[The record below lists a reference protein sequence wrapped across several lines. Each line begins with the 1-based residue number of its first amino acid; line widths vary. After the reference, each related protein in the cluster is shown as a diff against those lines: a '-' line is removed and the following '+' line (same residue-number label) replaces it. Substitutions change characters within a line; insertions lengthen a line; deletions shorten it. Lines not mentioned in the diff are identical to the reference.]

1 MTLKMHDTAFG
12 RARRGVRISQ
22 ALVVAITLL
31 SATATVRAQAQSNAQ
46 PEDEYKKLIQVSQ
59 DIQPL
64 GDNPFGERIG
74 LYDGSLSFRQVDVT
88 VTGTGPTITVGRE
101 FVLHSMDDRPDLQDR
116 AFGDWDIDLPV
127 ITTTTANQNNVQ
139 GWLVAST
146 NPKTICSS
154 FRAPPSVAAP
164 GGDSQRADW
173 EPASW
178 WTGYQLR
185 IPGEGS
191 QELLQR
197 SAENTATP
205 GVGGLAYPIVTKQDW
220 AVGCLTQASNDPTTE
235 GFLAVGPDG
244 TKYWLDHLSYRYMPN
259 ITRPLDAGPGDLV
272 ARTDGTFKPMALDS
286 DLLLR
291 REGRM
296 LVTRVEDRFGNWVK
310 YDYSG
315 DLVTDISAKDGR
327 HVTIA
332 YGSGTPRVNSVTVQG
347 GTAGTRTWTYG
358 YTKQGVLYTL
368 TSVTQPDGSVWSFD
382 LGDFGLNAWVDMQL
396 SAGTCDAIGTPGNLG
411 TPYTGSITHPSGLT
425 GTFTVTPLKRGRSN
439 VSRVC
444 AVGTN
449 TSPSPNGPGTHA
461 LIPNASYGMGITRKQ
476 VYGAGVAT
484 QGQPQTWSYGYSAS
498 NESWSI
504 NCANGCPNTVSTT
517 VTYPD
522 QHAERSTFSNVYDWS
537 ESLLQTEE
545 VFDGAPDSTA
555 RRRLTEYH
563 YVNPEKKLDGTNED
577 GRAAAYP
584 QFWGFPPS
592 TRVNKAQYRQRFPV
606 GSQIVT
612 SEGDTYTWSALAY
625 NAFARPT
632 QVQRSSSLGYGI
644 TEKTTYQ
651 EDSPDYAPSFF
662 ARWVLGIPLQTE
674 NLTEGVVV
682 KKDVYELNGLT
693 LSQRYKFG
701 RKVVDYTFDEQGE
714 LASFTDGNGHTT
726 ALSNY
731 KRGIPQLIT
740 YPAAPTVTTQSLLVN
755 DFGQIASIT
764 NQAGATM
771 TYGYDAIGR
780 IASITYPADDSIP
793 WNTKTFSYAFGAD
806 AIRELPGAHWQRS
819 VVQGAKVQLTAFD
832 AMLRPVI
839 DDAYGS
845 DGTPS
850 TSTRTDYDWKG
861 RKTFRSYAYPR
872 NADGALPALSVMN
885 FGVADRYDALGRP
898 TQSFQHSE
906 LGDLYTAT
914 EYLPGG
920 EKRTTDPRG
929 KKSSTWA
936 QAFDQPSYESVT
948 RIVGEEGV
956 EQTIS
961 RDTLG
966 YPRSITQVDGGK
978 TISKTM
984 TYDDDKR
991 LCRSFEPES
1000 GSQIMDY
1007 DAADNLV
1014 WSVSGSSFNV
1024 QGACGRDQ
1032 VTEAAK
1038 TLRGYDAMNRLTS
1051 VTYPMG
1057 TPASTF
1063 SYDAL
1068 GNPSGSTVGDK
1079 VTWTFGRSKLGVL
1092 TAEVLAVDGWNWPLG
1107 YEYDGNGALSKV
1119 HYPNGD
1125 ILQYHPD
1132 ALGRPAAVE
1141 NFATSITYFPDGD
1154 VESYNLGNGA
1164 IYSADKNDRKLP
1176 SNFTYAKGGVFNVS
1190 EDLLYDAAGN
1200 VAEIK
1205 DVAGNGQRKK
1215 VMTYDGLNRLT
1226 SATADNL
1233 WGSETYTYD
1242 TLNNIRS
1249 IVNSSGTNTY
1259 SYNDSN
1265 LLTSISNASGQV
1277 HAFTY
1282 DARGNTVV
1290 KDTKA
1295 LTFDDANR
1303 LVATEANGGIYL
1315 YDAAGRRVEKKTPSA
1330 TTYYAYN
1337 SAGQLMFEYDNASTN
1352 GTNYI
1357 YLGKKLIAS
1366 SRATNSVVIG
1376 AIDRFV
1382 EGASA
1387 SLGGWTCSTGMA
1399 ASLDVRL
1406 YAGGSA
1412 GTGTSV
1418 GVYHANL
1425 ASEAALQSQCHST
1438 GNAYR
1443 FTITF
1448 AEADRIAYAGQ
1459 PLYVNGISITGGA
1472 DTQLTGSGTFNMPAS
1487 VRAPVPPAS
1496 TSAALSGDLSTIT
1509 VNWSATAN
1517 TTSYK
1522 LEQQYNGSANWT
1534 VAYTGTA
1541 RTTAISNPADGT
1553 YTYRARGCN
1562 AISCGDPTVSNTVTV
1577 AHIPPAPSGISVPA
1591 TSTGA
1596 VPVSWPA
1603 AAYATLYRLE
1613 HTSNGAWSEV
1623 YAGAATSTTINEG
1636 ASGGWYYRIRACNAN
1651 GCSGYTTSGVVSVL
1665 LPPTT
1670 PPTLNGGGTS
1680 NNGAYGLNWSASPGA
1695 TSYNLIENVNGAG
1708 WTSIQNNG
1716 AQSWSTSGRG
1726 NATYYYMVQGCN
1738 ASACTNWSNQ
1748 VAVTV
1753 SNIPPTPPRPTATV
1767 HVVNT
1772 IKRTVRVDWAAQPYA
1787 TRYELMENNV
1797 LVYGGTD
1804 VFYSNLQAAGDRLT
1818 YVVRACNASGCSAWS
1833 ASVTANP

>member
-1 MTLKMHDTAFG
+1 MMLTMQDTAFG
-12 RARRGVRISQ
+12 RVRRGVSISR
-22 ALVVAITLL
+22 ALLI
-31 SATATVRAQAQSNAQ
+31 ATVLASVTGSVLAQSNAQ

-101 FVLHSMDDRPDLQDR
+101 FILHSMDDRPDLQNR
-116 AFGDWDIDLPV
+116 AFGDWDIELPL
-127 ITTTTANQNNVQ
+127 ITTTTANQNNVK

-146 NPKTICSS
+146 NPKTICSD

-164 GGDSQRADW
+164 GGDSERADW

-178 WTGYQLR
+178 WTGYQLH

-205 GVGGLAYPIVTKQDW
+205 GVGGLVYPIVTKQDW
-220 AVGCLTQASNDPTTE
+220 AVGCLPQASNDPTTE

-259 ITRPLDAGPGDLV
+259 ITRALDAGPGDR
-272 ARTDGTFKPMALDS
+272 AAKADGTFKPNALDS

-296 LVTRVEDRFGNWVK
+296 LVTRIEDRFGNWVT
-310 YDYSG
+310 YAYSG
-315 DLVTDISAKDGR
+315 DLVTDITASDGR

-332 YGSGTPRVNSVTVQG
+332 YDAGTPRVHGVTVQG
-347 GTAGTRTWTYG
+347 GAAGTRTWTYA
-358 YTKQGVLYTL
+358 YTKQGLLNTL
-368 TSVTQPDGSVWSFD
+368 TSVTQPDGSAWSFN
-382 LGDFGLNAWVDMQL
+382 LGDFGLNAWVDMS
-396 SAGTCDAIGTPGNLG
+396 SAGTCDAIGEPGNLG
-411 TPYTGSITHPSGLT
+411 RPYTGSITHPSGLT
-425 GTFTVTPLKRGRSN
+425 GTFNVTPLKRGRSH

-444 AVGTN
+444 AAGTN
-449 TSPSPNGPGTHA
+449 TSPSPSGPGTHA
-461 LIPNASYGMGITRKQ
+461 LIPNASYGMGITQKQ

-484 QGQPQTWSYGYSAS
+484 PEQPQIWNYAYSPS

-504 NCANGCPNTVSTT
+504 NCTNGCPNTVSTT

-522 QHAERSTFSNVYDWS
+522 LHAERSTFSNVYDWS

-545 VFDGAPDSTA
+545 VFDGAADSTT
-555 RRRLTEYH
+555 RRRLTEYQ
-563 YVNPEKKLDGTNED
+563 YVNPEKNLDGTSKD

-584 QFWGFPPS
+584 QYWGFPPS
-592 TRVNKAQYRQRFPV
+592 NRVNEAQYRQRFPV
-606 GSQIVT
+606 GTQVVT
-612 SEGDTYTWSALAY
+612 SENDTYTWSATAF

-632 QVQRSSSLGYGI
+632 QIQRSSSLGYGV
-644 TEKTTYQ
+644 TEKTTFQ
-651 EDSPDYAPSFF
+651 EDSPDYAPAFF
-662 ARWVLGIPLQTE
+662 ARWVLGIPLQAE

-682 KKDVYELNGLT
+682 SRDVYELTNLT
-693 LSQRYKFG
+693 LSQRYRFG
-701 RKVVDYTFDEQGE
+701 RKVVDYTFDGQGE
-714 LASFTDGNGHTT
+714 LATFTDGNGHTT

-731 KRGIPQLIT
+731 KRGIPQTIT
-740 YPAAPTVTTQSLLVN
+740 YPAAPVVTTQSLQVD
-755 DFGQIASIT
+755 DFGQIAAIT
-764 NQAGATM
+764 NQVGATT

-793 WNTKTFSYAFGAD
+793 WNTKTFSYAFAGD
-806 AIRELPGAHWQRS
+806 ATRGLPGAHWQRS

-839 DDAYGS
+839 DDTYGT

-850 TSTRTDYDWKG
+850 ASTRTDYDWKG
-861 RKTFRSYAYPR
+861 RKTFHSYAYSR
-872 NADGALPALSVMN
+872 NGDGTLPALAAMD

-929 KKSSTWA
+929 KKTSIWG
-936 QAFDQPSYESVT
+936 QAFDQPSYGSVT
-948 RIVGEEGV
+948 RVVGEEGV

-966 YPRSITQVDGGK
+966 NPRSISQVDSGK

-984 TYDDDKR
+984 TYDDDRR

-1014 WSVSGSSFNV
+1014 WSVSGASFNDA
-1024 QGACGRDQ
+1024 GCGRDQ
-1032 VTEAAK
+1032 VAEAAK
-1038 TLRGYDAMNRLTS
+1038 TVRGYDAMNRLTS

-1079 VTWTFGRSKLGVL
+1079 VTWTFGHSKLGAL
-1092 TAEVLAVDGWNWPLG
+1092 TAEVLAVDGWNWALG

-1132 ALGRPAAVE
+1132 AMGRPTSVE
-1141 NFATSITYFPDGD
+1141 NYATSIAYFPDGD
-1154 VESYNLGNGA
+1154 VASFNLGNGA
-1164 IYSADKNDRKLP
+1164 VYSAEKNDRKLP

-1190 EDLLYDAAGN
+1190 EDFVYDPAGN
-1200 VAEIK
+1200 VAAIN
-1205 DVAGNGQRKK
+1205 DVAGNGQRRK

-1259 SYNDSN
+1259 TYNDSN

-1290 KDTKA
+1290 KDAKT
-1295 LTFDDANR
+1295 LTFDEANR
-1303 LVATEANGGIYL
+1303 LVATAANGGTYL

-1352 GTNYI
+1352 GTNYV

-1366 SRATNSVVIG
+1366 AKATNSVVIG

-1387 SLGGWTCSTGMA
+1387 SLGGWTCSTGLPT
-1399 ASLDVRL
+1399 SLDVRL
-1406 YAGGSA
+1406 YAGGPT
-1412 GTGTSV
+1412 GTGTAV

-1438 GNAYR
+1438 GSAYR

-1459 PLYVNGISITGGA
+1459 PLYVNGISVTGGA

-1496 TSAALSGDLSTIT
+1496 TSTALSGDLATIT
-1509 VNWSATAN
+1509 VTWSATAN

-1522 LEQQYNGSANWT
+1522 LEQQYNGGATWT
-1534 VAYTGTA
+1534 VVYTGTA
-1541 RTTAISNPADGT
+1541 RTATVSNPADGT
-1553 YTYRARGCN
+1553 YAFRARGCN
-1562 AISCGDPTVSNTVTV
+1562 AIGCGDPTVSNTVTV
-1577 AHIPPAPSGISVPA
+1577 AHIPPAPSGITVPA

-1603 AAYATLYRLE
+1603 APYATLYRLE
-1613 HTSNGAWSEV
+1613 HTYTGAWTEV
-1623 YAGAATSTTINEG
+1623 YVGGATSATVNEG
-1636 ASGGWYYRIRACNAN
+1636 VSAGWYYRVRACNAN
-1651 GCSGYTTSGVVSVL
+1651 GCSGYTTSAPVSVL

-1680 NNGAYGLNWSASPGA
+1680 TNGAYGLNWSASPGA
-1695 TSYNLIENVNGAG
+1695 TVYNLLENINGAG
-1708 WTSIQNNG
+1708 WTAVQYS
-1716 AQSWSTSGRG
+1716 ASQSWSTAGRG
-1726 NATYYYMVQGCN
+1726 NGTYYYLVQGCN

-1767 HVVNT
+1767 HVVNRD
-1772 IKRTVRVDWAAQPYA
+1772 KRTVRVVWAAQPYA
-1787 TRYELMENNV
+1787 TRYEVLENNIS
-1797 LVYGGTD
+1797 VYGGAEL
-1804 VFYSNLQAAGDRLT
+1804 FYSNLQDAGARLT
-1818 YVVRACNASGCSAWS
+1818 YVVRACNASGCSGWS
-1833 ASVTANP
+1833 ESETANP